1 MQPPCSNSNSNT
13 NNNNKKKKKNNDN
26 NNNIDC
32 LRGYSSSF
40 VDALKKVGLSDRE
53 CRQIVRNAQKI
64 VVTEGISIMNK
75 FKMLVK

>member
-1 MQPPCSNSNSNT
+1 MYSNYT
-13 NNNNKKKKKNNDN
+13 CEQATF
-26 NNNIDC
+26 IIVC
-32 LRGYSSSF
+32 LGGYSSSF

-64 VVTEGISIMNK
+64 VVTEGRSIMNK